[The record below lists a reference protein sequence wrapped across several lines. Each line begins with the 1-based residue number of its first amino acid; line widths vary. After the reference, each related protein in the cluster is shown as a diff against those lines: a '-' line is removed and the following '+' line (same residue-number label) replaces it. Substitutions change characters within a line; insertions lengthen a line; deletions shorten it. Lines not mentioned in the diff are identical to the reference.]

1 MPTQGFDI
9 SEFGLY
15 PKENGNSLK
24 CSEGGEWCDQSYL
37 LGSDQ
42 DCGVNAALQSEVPW
56 GGSGMEEAHDGGSDW
71 RQRPGRKWVDW
82 SAVWEMR
89 LTSLGVGCG
98 EKIDDVSV

>member
-1 MPTQGFDI
+1 
-9 SEFGLY
+9 
-15 PKENGNSLK
+15 
-24 CSEGGEWCDQSYL
+24 
-37 LGSDQ
+37 
-42 DCGVNAALQSEVPW
+42 
-56 GGSGMEEAHDGGSDW
+56 MEEAHGGSDW